1 MRKWDERIGVKRDKR
16 VTQRQK
22 EWGER
27 VGECGTRWLVKRIG

>member
-16 VTQRQK
+16 VRQK

-27 VGECGTRWLVKRIG
+27 VGECGTRWLVKGIG